1 VLKDWISWLD
11 HKKCQ
16 RPISLQNLNLRFL
29 TIFSMDFQVAKVDA
43 STYVDDDVPLFL
55 FIRLAD

>member
-1 VLKDWISWLD
+1 
-11 HKKCQ
+11 
-16 RPISLQNLNLRFL
+16 
-29 TIFSMDFQVAKVDA
+29 MDFQVAKVDA